1 MRFLSITTH
10 NVLNR
15 SSLYFVL
22 DDSSLAIQTTPNKIK
37 HSFSIDCPKV
47 DAGNT
52 LETWIP
58 GENIIEQ
65 LKTQSCIGLG
75 VAVGSCN
82 LAIICTCR
90 KLKPAKTRKN
100 IPDDWLRFR
109 QGCMWVC
116 LNTEGIYICLQT
128 SFNYLIACIAMYS
141 YIFFNYSYYSMAMV
155 GWHELNPPCS
165 SRLRQLTPSKSFG
178 ANVRFDVPQAW
189 CRRQFLARHVAMKT
203 SPVVYKV

>member
-1 MRFLSITTH
+1 MRFLSISIH

-22 DDSSLAIQTTPNKIK
+22 DDSSLAIQTTPNNIE

-52 LETWIP
+52 SETWIP

-100 IPDDWLRFR
+100 IPDD
-109 QGCMWVC
+109 
-116 LNTEGIYICLQT
+116 
-128 SFNYLIACIAMYS
+128 
-141 YIFFNYSYYSMAMV
+141 
-155 GWHELNPPCS
+155 
-165 SRLRQLTPSKSFG
+165 
-178 ANVRFDVPQAW
+178 
-189 CRRQFLARHVAMKT
+189 
-203 SPVVYKV
+203 